1 MGSESEGNDVEIS
14 YPEKWL
20 SNCIAWTIDDN
31 NFIKEILNSLKNYS
45 NTKEQLINPFLVSLD
60 KYFILI

>member
-1 MGSESEGNDVEIS
+1 MGSESEGSDVEIRC
-14 YPEKWL
+14 PEIWL